1 MGRRSQERMTR
12 QSFEARASS
21 VAVREKMLAE
31 AEAEEEK
38 RYLEAVAELVRRRK
52 EERARWVNVPDAP

>member
-1 MGRRSQERMTR
+1 MTR